1 MKLKLSTIA
10 TLVAILIAGCGSGN
24 PPSQEPT
31 PDVAAIRTSA
41 ASTVVS
47 QFTLTAAAFTPTPRS
62 EPTETSATA
71 PEGAT
76 AGVTA
81 GVTGTAT
88 TTGQPLA
95 QVTNAQGT
103 TFALCDNLEFVADVT
118 IPDDTTMAPGQDF
131 LKTWRVKNAGSCPWG
146 DGYELVY
153 ADYANEMSGQP
164 QAITQVV
171 QPGQEVEVSVQFT
184 APDAIGEYLSAWQ
197 MSNPAGVTFPEA
209 IYVRIIVQ

>member
-1 MKLKLSTIA
+1 MKLKLSMIA
-10 TLVAILIAGCGSGN
+10 TLVAILIAGCGSAN

-62 EPTETSATA
+62 APTDTSA

-76 AGVTA
+76 AGATA
-81 GVTGTAT
+81 GATNTAA
-88 TTGQPLA
+88 TGQPQA
-95 QVTNAQGT
+95 QVTNTQGT
-103 TFALCDNLEFVADVT
+103 SLALCDNLEFVADVT
-118 IPDDTTMAPGQDF
+118 VPDDTTMSPGQDF